1 MPNQKNNEN
10 LFISLFE
17 EVYSSGLHRVEFYAH
32 SFLGDMEEAR
42 SVAQEAF
49 TKLWERRTEVD
60 FSEDVLPFVMIIAR
74 NSCLNILRRRK
85 IKGKYDDFAA
95 YRQSMFNLEVLE
107 QASSV
112 NIYEKEVQG
121 LVKRALEAMPQKV
134 KETFLL
140 SRDKNY
146 KNREIA
152 ELQGIGISTVE
163 FRLASA
169 VRIFR
174 RYLKDYLHFLLWFL
188 LPNV

>member
-1 MPNQKNNEN
+1 MPNQKNDDNY
-10 LFISLFE
+10 FISVFE
-17 EVYSSGLHRVEFYAH
+17 NVYSSGLHRVEFYAH

-42 SVAQEAF
+42 SAAQEAF
-49 TKLWERRTEVD
+49 TKLWERRNETD
-60 FSEDVLPFVMIIAR
+60 FSEDVLPFVMIITR
-74 NSCLNILRRRK
+74 NICLNTLRRRK
-85 IKGKYDDFAA
+85 IKGKFDDFAA
-95 YRQSMFNLEVLE
+95 YRNSMFNLEVLE
-107 QASSV
+107 HASSV
-112 NIYEKEVQG
+112 NVYEKEVQG
-121 LVKRALEAMPQKV
+121 LIKKAFEAMPEKV

-169 VRIFR
+169 VRIFKK
-174 RYLKDYLHFLLWFL
+174 YLKDYLHFLLWFL